1 MLESSFVHTS
11 FSSRVVFGASS
22 RNLLAE
28 EISRLG
34 ACRAL
39 ILTTPEQL
47 ELGDM
52 AQALLGESAVGH
64 FGEARQHVP
73 VEIARDAQ
81 KMASDSK
88 ADCIVAIGGGSTIGL
103 GKAIA
108 LQSALPVL
116 ALPTTYAGSEMTPIY
131 GLTEGSNKRT
141 GRDVRV
147 LPRTV
152 IYDPDLTLTLPLD
165 LSVMSGLNAIAH
177 CAEGLYAT
185 DRNPITSLLAE
196 ESIRTFAASL
206 PRIKA
211 CPTDRQA
218 RSDCLYAAWLAG
230 SVLAI
235 TSVALHHKLCHTMG
249 GMLNLPHAHMHA
261 IVLPHSIAYNA
272 PAAPE
277 AMCRLG
283 RALGSSRPAQALFD
297 LARDLDVPMDLNCLG
312 VQPEQLP
319 AVATAALAAPY
330 PNPRELSFEGILGL
344 LRDAQMGRRPQS
356 D

>member
-22 RNLLAE
+22 RNLLAD
-28 EISRLG
+28 EIARLG
-34 ACRAL
+34 AKRAL

-52 AQALLGESAVGH
+52 VRGLLGTSAVGH
-64 FGEARQHVP
+64 FGGARQHVP
-73 VEIARDAQ
+73 IEVAHEAQ
-81 KMASDSK
+81 KVASDLG

-108 LQSALPVL
+108 LQSALSVL
-116 ALPTTYAGSEMTPIY
+116 AVPTTYAGSEMTPIY
-131 GLTEGSNKRT
+131 GLTDGSNKRT
-141 GRDVRV
+141 GRDVKV

-152 IYDPDLTLTLPLD
+152 IYDPELTLTLPLA
-165 LSVMSGLNAIAH
+165 LSVTSGLNAIAH

-185 DRNPITSLLAE
+185 DGSPITSLIAE

-211 CPTDRQA
+211 CPTDMQA
-218 RSDCLYAAWLAG
+218 RSECLYAAWLAG
-230 SVLAI
+230 SVLAV

-249 GMLNLPHAHMHA
+249 GMLDLPHAHMHA

-272 PAAPE
+272 PAAPA

-297 LARDLDVPMDLNCLG
+297 LAEELDVPMDLSCLG

-344 LRDAQMGRRPQS
+344 LQDAQSGRRPQS
-356 D
+356 E